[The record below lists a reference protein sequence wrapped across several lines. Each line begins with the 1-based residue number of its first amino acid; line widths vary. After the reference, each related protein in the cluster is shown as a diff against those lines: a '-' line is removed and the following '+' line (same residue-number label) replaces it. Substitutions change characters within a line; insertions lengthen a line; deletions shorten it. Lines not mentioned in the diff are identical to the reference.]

1 MGVIQNQQWIIC
13 FAKSQTARIMF
24 KKILVAIDNSDIS
37 QLVIKEVESLA
48 LAMDASV
55 MLVYVQT
62 SFNEQYLNPILLQP
76 DSFYTNLHTEA
87 MQDYMKQWENLKQE
101 KIDWL
106 RSLSQKISNHGI
118 KTEFTLNFG
127 DPSRMICELAQSWNA
142 DLIML
147 GRRGHSGL
155 SELFLGSVS
164 NYVLHHAPCS
174 VLTVPPQEVTTS
186 PELKQQEKFE
196 AV

>member
-1 MGVIQNQQWIIC
+1 
-13 FAKSQTARIMF
+13 MF

-37 QLVIKEVESLA
+37 QLVLEEAESLA
-48 LAMDASV
+48 KAMDATV
-55 MLVYVQT
+55 MLLYVQT
-62 SFNEQYLNPILLQP
+62 SFNEQYLNPMLLQP
-76 DSFYTNLHTEA
+76 DNLYPSFHTESV
-87 MQDYMKQWENLKQE
+87 QNYMKQWEELKQK

-106 RSLSQKISNHGI
+106 RSLSQKIGNHGI
-118 KTEFTLNFG
+118 KAEFTLNFG
-127 DPSRMICELAQSWNA
+127 DPSRMICELAKSWNA

-174 VLTVPPQEVTTS
+174 ILTIQPPKVANN
-186 PELKQQEKFE
+186 PELTQQEEFE
-196 AV
+196 PV